1 MKNKEEKEAARAFM
15 GGRLTY
21 YQRPF
26 TSFYT
31 FDERLFDSVHFTKKN
46 TKTGRETKYSAFLIL
61 TSSGPS
67 IALLREK

>member
-15 GGRLTY
+15 RGRLNY
-21 YQRPF
+21 YPSPF
-26 TSFYT
+26 KNFYT
-31 FDERLFDSVHFTKKN
+31 FDERLFDGVHFTKKN